1 MKQAIL
7 DTDTV
12 SYFFRGVPKVVEKV
26 DQYLN
31 EFGFINITVVTY
43 YEVMNGLLYK
53 DAKKQLARFEE
64 FVQLN
69 NVLPLTL
76 TAANLSANVFATLK
90 KTGAPIGHNDVL
102 IAGIALDQDMVL
114 VTNNINHFQRVEGLS
129 IDNWA
134 F

>member
-12 SYFFRGVPKVVEKV
+12 SYFFRGAPNVIEKV

-64 FVQLN
+64 FVKLN

-76 TAANLSANVFATLK
+76 AAANLSANVFATLR
-90 KTGAPIGHNDVL
+90 KTGTPIGHNDVL
-102 IAGIALDQDMVL
+102 IAGIALDQDMML
-114 VTNNINHFQRVEGLS
+114 VTNNINHFQRIEGLS

-134 F
+134 L

>member
-1 MKQAIL
+1 
-7 DTDTV
+7 
-12 SYFFRGVPKVVEKV
+12 
-26 DQYLN
+26 
-31 EFGFINITVVTY
+31 
-43 YEVMNGLLYK
+43 MNGLLYK

-69 NVLPLTL
+69 NVLPLPL
-76 TAANLSANVFATLK
+76 TAANLSANVFAMFR

-134 F
+134 L